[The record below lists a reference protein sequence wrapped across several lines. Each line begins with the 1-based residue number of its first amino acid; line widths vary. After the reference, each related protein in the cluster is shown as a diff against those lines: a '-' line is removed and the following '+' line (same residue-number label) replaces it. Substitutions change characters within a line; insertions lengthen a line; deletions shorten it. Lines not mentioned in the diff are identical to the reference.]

1 MRAREDEMPKIGLF
15 VDEGGQWHR
24 VFHIGDRVVP
34 IAGPWTGSSGKV
46 VRVDGQQRISV
57 EFDNEPRAPR
67 GVGFY
72 DGRWLR
78 KTV

>member
-1 MRAREDEMPKIGLF
+1 MAKRTRK
-15 VDEGGQWHR
+15 R
-24 VFHIGDRVVP
+24 V
-34 IAGPWTGSSGKV
+34 KV
-46 VRVDGQQRISV
+46 VRVDGQARISV

-78 KTV
+78 KA